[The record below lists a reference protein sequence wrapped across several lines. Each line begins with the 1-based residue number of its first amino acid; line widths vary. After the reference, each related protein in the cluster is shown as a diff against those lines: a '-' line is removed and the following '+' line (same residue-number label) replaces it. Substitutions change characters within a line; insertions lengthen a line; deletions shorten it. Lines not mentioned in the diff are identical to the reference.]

1 MQSPA
6 PLGVKG
12 PDEQKQASPI
22 NDIMSITIRSSQSSR
37 CINTVVVNLI
47 FSKLRG
53 DHPGLSQW
61 LTFAYAKEKKVYT
74 FLKCILLGFE
84 ETSK

>member
-1 MQSPA
+1 MQPSA
-6 PLGVKG
+6 PPEVKG
-12 PDEQKQASPI
+12 PDEQKQSSPI

-47 FSKLRG
+47 LSKLRG

-61 LTFAYAKEKKVYT
+61 LTFAIAKVIDYAKEKS
-74 FLKCILLGFE
+74 I
-84 ETSK
+84 